1 MLVTS
6 WLAAFAFTVAIE
18 VPLVVLATRGTP
30 WPAWRRAVIAAFA
43 QLATHPLV
51 WFVFPYIQSLAGR
64 ESLWLS
70 EVFAWIAEAGLYA
83 IAIPGVRPLRALG
96 VSALAN
102 GISLGIGL
110 VLQAWRVL

>member
-1 MLVTS
+1 MLFTS
-6 WLAAFAFTVAIE
+6 WLAAFALTVAIE
-18 VPLVVLATRGTP
+18 VPIVVLATRGTP
-30 WPAWRRAVIAAFA
+30 WPAWRRAVMAAFA

-51 WFVFPYIQSLAGR
+51 WFVFPYIPGLAGR

-70 EVFAWIAEAGLYA
+70 EVFAWVTEAGLYA
-83 IAIPGVRPLRALG
+83 IAIPRVRPLRAFG

-102 GISLGIGL
+102 GVSLGIGL